1 MIYKGY
7 KIYAE
12 KDFWIITKDD
22 FFLCDYRTIDGGEL
36 QSEKHAYND
45 AKKNIDTFER
55 LGI

>member
-1 MIYKGY
+1 MMYKGY
-7 KIYAE
+7 KIYVE

-45 AKKNIDTFER
+45 AKKKYRHI
-55 LGI
+55 